1 MTERIIKLCEHHFGC
16 SIKERSKAR
25 YVVHA
30 RAVAL
35 VLLREQGLSHAECA
49 NLLGISRCNAGNRW
63 RAALNKPEIMDVVS
77 LMRNEI

>member
-35 VLLREQGLSHAECA
+35 VLLREQGLSHGQCA
-49 NLLGISRCNAGNRW
+49 NLVGISRCNAGNRW
-63 RAALNKPEIMDVVS
+63 RAALLNTEIMDVVS
-77 LMRNEI
+77 QIRKSL

>member
-1 MTERIIKLCEHHFGC
+1 MTERIIKQCERHFGC

-25 YVVHA
+25 YCTRA

-35 VLLREQGLSHAECA
+35 ILLREQGLSHGQCA

-63 RAALNKPEIMDVVS
+63 RAALQNTEIMDEVS
-77 LMRNEI
+77 KIRKLL